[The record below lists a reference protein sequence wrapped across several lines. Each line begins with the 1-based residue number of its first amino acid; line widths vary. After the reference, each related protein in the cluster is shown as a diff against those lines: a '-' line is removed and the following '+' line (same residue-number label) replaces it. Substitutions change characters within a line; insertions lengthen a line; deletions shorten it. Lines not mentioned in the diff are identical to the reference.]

1 MMVGE
6 IDAIDTI
13 LTPITEQTPYSLHFK
28 EITIVFEALFVIF
41 MPILLINLM
50 VYVKDLLF

>member
-1 MMVGE
+1 MMIGE